1 MVVQSDGRIGD
12 DSTVCSLIAS
22 PSIGSQMAVEGPEI
36 EAGSARDSPDL
47 VDMDIAS
54 ITSRSETALDI
65 EPNGMT
71 RSQAINLYAS
81 HLLSTWN
88 IRQYEFAA
96 VGAGSGDG
104 QLGC

>member
-1 MVVQSDGRIGD
+1 
-12 DSTVCSLIAS
+12 
-22 PSIGSQMAVEGPEI
+22 MAVEGPGL
-36 EAGSARDSPDL
+36 EAESAHPWPDFVYRD
-47 VDMDIAS
+47 VAS
-54 ITSRSETALDI
+54 ITPRSETALGI

-71 RSQAINLYAS
+71 KSQALNLYAS

-96 VGAGSGDG
+96 VSAGSGDG